1 MNEPLYAVTGAAG
14 NTGQAAVQSLL
25 ERGARVRALVRA
37 EDQRSAALATAGAE
51 IAVVDL
57 FDPRTLEPALASV
70 SGVYLAVPGT
80 DYMLE
85 AVAAFLVAARNQEV
99 QSVVYLSQWLAHHSA
114 DAAGPN
120 HRSRVTRQ
128 SWHAE
133 QLLDATDMSVT
144 HLIPGWFAA
153 NTLVGM
159 PAVMQTGELR
169 LPLGDG
175 INVPQTNND
184 IGRVAA
190 GILVDPAR
198 YAGQRLRPTSAAEV
212 KPGDLAA
219 ALSSALGKQIPYV
232 AIDND
237 EFVATVQASG
247 IVPDSVIE
255 DIVLYADEYRAGTF
269 AIGGP
274 TNIVES
280 VGGQAPEDLEDF
292 YRGQLTA
299 MGIIS

>member
-14 NTGQAAVQSLL
+14 QTGQAAVQSLL
-25 ERGARVRALVRA
+25 ERGASVRALVRG
-37 EDQRSAALATAGAE
+37 EDDRSATLATAGAE

-57 FDPRTLEPALASV
+57 FDPRALEPALAGV
-70 SGVYLAVPGT
+70 SGVYLAVPGS

-114 DAAGPN
+114 AAPGPN

-153 NTLVGM
+153 NTLAGL
-159 PAVMQTGELR
+159 PAVMQSGELR

-175 INVPQTNND
+175 INVPPTNAD

-190 GILVDPAR
+190 GVLVDPAL
-198 YAGQRLRPTSAAEV
+198 YAGQRLRPTSAAEI
-212 KPGDLAA
+212 KPDDLAA
-219 ALSSALGKQIPYV
+219 ALGSALGKPIPYV

-237 EFVATVQASG
+237 EFVATIKAAGV
-247 IVPDSVIE
+247 IPDAVID

-269 AIGGP
+269 AIDGP
-274 TNIVES
+274 TNIVER
-280 VGGQAPEDLEDF
+280 VGGQPPEDPENF
-292 YRGQLTA
+292 YRAQLTA

>member
-1 MNEPLYAVTGAAG
+1 MTEPLYAVTGAVG

-37 EDQRSAALATAGAE
+37 EDDRSAALATAGAE
-51 IAVVDL
+51 IAVMDL
-57 FDPRTLEPALASV
+57 FDPRALEPALAGV

-85 AVAAFLVAARNQEV
+85 AVAAFLVAARNQGV
-99 QSVVYLSQWLAHHSA
+99 QSVVYLSQWLARHSA
-114 DAAGPN
+114 TASGPN
-120 HRSRVTRQ
+120 HPSRVTRQ
-128 SWHAE
+128 TWHAE

-159 PAVMQTGELR
+159 PAVMQFGELR

-175 INVPQTNND
+175 INVPPTNND

-190 GILVDPAR
+190 GILVDPAP

-212 KPGDLAA
+212 TPDDLAA
-219 ALSSALGKQIPYV
+219 ALGSALGKPIPYV

-237 EFVATVQASG
+237 EFVATIQAAG
-247 IVPDSVIE
+247 MVPDTVIE
-255 DIVLYADEYRAGTF
+255 DLVFYADEYRAGTF
-269 AIGGP
+269 SIGGP

-280 VGGQAPEDLEDF
+280 VGGQPPEDLEDF

>member
-14 NTGQAAVQSLL
+14 NTGKAAVESLL

-37 EDQRSAALATAGAE
+37 EDDRSKALAEAGAE

-57 FDPRTLEPALASV
+57 FDPRTLEPALADV
-70 SGVYLAVPGT
+70 TGVYLAVPGT

-114 DAAGPN
+114 DASGPN

-133 QLLDATDMSVT
+133 QLLDTTDMSVT

-159 PAVMQTGELR
+159 PAVMQFGELR

-190 GILVDPAR
+190 GVLVDPTP

-219 ALSSALGKQIPYV
+219 ALSSALGKPIPYV

-237 EFVATVQASG
+237 EFVATIQASG
-247 IVPDSVIE
+247 MVPDAVIG

-269 AIGGP
+269 SIGGP
-274 TNIVES
+274 TNVVER
-280 VGGQAPEDLEDF
+280 VGGQPPEDLEDF
-292 YRGQLTA
+292 YRGQLRA
-299 MGIIS
+299 MGMIS

>member
-14 NTGQAAVQSLL
+14 QTGQAAVTSLL

-37 EDQRSAALATAGAE
+37 EDDRSAALASAGAE

-57 FDPRTLEPALASV
+57 FDPGALEPALADV

-99 QSVVYLSQWLAHHSA
+99 QSVVYSSQWLAHHSA
-114 DAAGPN
+114 NATGPN

-128 SWHAE
+128 QWHAE
-133 QLLDATDMSVT
+133 QLLDATDMTVT
-144 HLIPGWFAA
+144 HLIPGWFAS
-153 NTLVGM
+153 NTLLGM
-159 PAVMQTGELR
+159 VAVMQTGQLR
-169 LPLGDG
+169 LPLADA
-175 INVPQTNND
+175 INVPPTNND

-190 GILVDPAR
+190 GVLIDPAS
-198 YAGQRLRPTSAAEV
+198 YAGQRLRPTSAAEI

-219 ALSSALGKQIPYV
+219 SLSSALGKPIPYV

-237 EFVATVQASG
+237 EFVATVRASG
-247 IVPDSVIE
+247 MVPDTVLD
-255 DIVLYADEYRAGTF
+255 DIVLYAEEYRAGTF
-269 AIGGP
+269 AVGGP
-274 TNIVES
+274 TDIVER
-280 VGGQAPEDLEDF
+280 VGGQPPEDLEDF